1 MVTVRVCSKLEASKK
16 RLSRDK
22 GNRLNQCKSQ
32 RIEKVTTQEASKQG
46 KASFI
51 ENSCEYLSSRIY
63 YLNSHTNPLYS
74 TASTLILS
82 LGGL

>member
-32 RIEKVTTQEASKQG
+32 RIEKVTTQEARRHQVNKV
-46 KASFI
+46 KRLLLKIHASI
-51 ENSCEYLSSRIY
+51 YLVESI
-63 YLNSHTNPLYS
+63 T
-74 TASTLILS
+74 
-82 LGGL
+82 